1 LLNGYPSLLHHRG
14 QRDSRCSGAGGTD
27 GVISSFLDWEQ
38 KTINTA
44 QKQAN
49 ESPVLRQLTPR
60 VGEVKPDLL
69 SRVQE
74 LSLAQ
79 VEALG
84 EAL

>member
-1 LLNGYPSLLHHRG
+1 MVTQACFIIEVNEILDAQEQEELMALS
-14 QRDSRCSGAGGTD
+14 Q
-27 GVISSFLDWEQ
+27 VFLDWEQ

>member
-1 LLNGYPSLLHHRG
+1 MVTQSCFIIEVNEILDAQEQEELMALS
-14 QRDSRCSGAGGTD
+14 Q
-27 GVISSFLDWEQ
+27 VFLDWEQ

-84 EAL
+84 DAL